1 MPAEMLLGEA
11 LMVAGGPTTNS
22 NLDEVRIDRGTVR
35 FLEGEALQ
43 EAIRNGLTLDQLNLQ
58 AGDQIV
64 VPQRPSGGLLG
75 TLGIIAG
82 IAGSLGF
89 LIFQLIS

>member
-1 MPAEMLLGEA
+1 
-11 LMVAGGPTTNS
+11 MVAGGPSPNA

-43 EAIRNGLTLDQLNLQ
+43 EAMRNGLTLDQLNLQ

-64 VPQRPSGGLLG
+64 VPERRTGGALAMIGLV
-75 TLGIIAG
+75 TGIV
-82 IAGSLGF
+82 GSLSF
-89 LIFQLIS
+89 LIFQLTN